1 MVNINKPIDGVY
13 VRWNEKLTEDLFY
26 YRQRIVTVPFGRYKI
41 VDNSHQT
48 ITKISPMF
56 SSVTGFSVKHS
67 YWVKSEELR
76 RFR

>member
-26 YRQRIVTVPFGRYKI
+26 YRQRTVTVPFGRYKI
-41 VDNSHQT
+41 VDNSRQI

-56 SSVTGFSVKHS
+56 SSGTGFSVHS